1 MIQPRNHREWG
12 PHQFKVL
19 VWAVKVVRGSA
30 FFNLL
35 FASRASII
43 VLPALCWAARGRLE
57 GESTQNMT
65 LSLFT
70 SCSLLPSI
78 EGAGEEGEMQSCA
91 AACRANSKKGR
102 KTTMIANH
110 SWLTYS
116 VCRTSC
122 FFMLH
127 WDADLTVRTK
137 QLQVGIAIIE
147 VMLVNLQGWDTYVM
161 KMLRCYN
168 KLKGDQW
175 WSSYVDTNKYRLLMD
190 NFMSVKL

>member
-1 MIQPRNHREWG
+1 MIQPRNHSEWG

-91 AACRANSKKGR
+91 AACRLTLKNDNDRKPVMAYLFCASHFLFFYVTLGR
-102 KTTMIANH
+102 WSYCTHKTAPSGNNN
-110 SWLTYS
+110 Y
-116 VCRTSC
+116 R
-122 FFMLH
+122 
-127 WDADLTVRTK
+127 
-137 QLQVGIAIIE
+137 
-147 VMLVNLQGWDTYVM
+147 
-161 KMLRCYN
+161 
-168 KLKGDQW
+168 
-175 WSSYVDTNKYRLLMD
+175 SYV
-190 NFMSVKL
+190 S